1 MSDVRELR
9 DLYQEVIL
17 EHSKKPKNFRTIETA
32 NHKAEGFNPLCGD
45 HFTVYVDVHD
55 GAINDIGFQGSGC
68 AISKASASM
77 MTQMLKGKTEAD
89 AEGIF
94 TKFHDL
100 VTGHA
105 TGDGEGLGKL
115 AVFAGVSEFPLRV
128 KCATLAWHALRAA
141 LRGDQEAV
149 STE

>member
-17 EHSKKPKNFRTIETA
+17 EHSKKPKNFRVIETA

-45 HFTVYVDVHD
+45 HFTVYVNVTD

-77 MTQMLKGKTEAD
+77 MTQMLKGKTETE
-89 AEGIF
+89 AESIF

-100 VTGHA
+100 VTGHSA
-105 TGDGEGLGKL
+105 GDGQELGKL

-141 LRGDQEAV
+141 LKGEQEAV